1 MTRNET
7 QKVFGNV
14 EIVVCLVDELTPNS
28 SQDTIQL
35 HSMHIFH
42 AVVQLRIA
50 LKVELELQFRDS
62 LPLSLM
68 RG

>member
-42 AVVQLRIA
+42 AVVQLP
-50 LKVELELQFRDS
+50 KVELELQFRDS